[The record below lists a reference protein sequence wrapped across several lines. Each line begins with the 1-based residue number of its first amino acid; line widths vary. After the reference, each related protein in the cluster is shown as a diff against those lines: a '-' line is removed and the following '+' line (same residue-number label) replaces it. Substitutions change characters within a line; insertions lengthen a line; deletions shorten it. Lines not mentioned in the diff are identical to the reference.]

1 MLGRNLILVT
11 VCLHMRAGLLVQGRI
26 PSIESDAVDAR
37 EELAVVRRA
46 RDERQLT
53 VAGEVLLGLLHRL
66 RHAQRIRMLQLALRM

>member
-1 MLGRNLILVT
+1 
-11 VCLHMRAGLLVQGRI
+11 MRAGLLVQGRI